1 MNVYILGLKAIPNM
15 TLQITLRLIVKHR
28 HMANNFLVFLFD
40 KNIICINCKIN
51 FTLPMHVKYNRRC
64 NSTNKDLGDVIDN
77 LEFAF
82 ATTSGL
88 VVA

>member
-28 HMANNFLVFLFD
+28 HMANKFLVFLFD

-51 FTLPMHVKYNRRC
+51 FTLPMHVKYNIRC